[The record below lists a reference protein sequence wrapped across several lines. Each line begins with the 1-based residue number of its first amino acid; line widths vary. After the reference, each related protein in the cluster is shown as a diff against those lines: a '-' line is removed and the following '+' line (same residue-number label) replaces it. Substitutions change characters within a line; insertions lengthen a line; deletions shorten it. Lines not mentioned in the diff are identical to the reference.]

1 MLKINIKRFVADQNC
16 IDDTSITTK
25 SVNLKMLGMYL
36 YTFIIGQTS
45 CNMLSIVNKLT
56 LQNKL
61 CDQLG

>member
-16 IDDTSITTK
+16 IDDTSSTTK
-25 SVNLKMLGMYL
+25 SVNLKMLDMYL